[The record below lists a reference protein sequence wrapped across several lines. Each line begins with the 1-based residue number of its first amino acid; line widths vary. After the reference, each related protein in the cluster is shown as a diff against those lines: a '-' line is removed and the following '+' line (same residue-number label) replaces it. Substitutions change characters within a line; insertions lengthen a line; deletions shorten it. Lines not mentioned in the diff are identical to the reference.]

1 MAGEAGE
8 EIPDSGAVFTFG
20 KSKFADNAPSKFWLK
35 NDVPLKI
42 ACGDEH
48 TALITENGKLFM
60 FGSNNWGQLG
70 LGTKASVN
78 KPTCVKA
85 LKSEKVKLVACG
97 RTHTLVYTSRGNLY
111 AAGGNNEGQLGLG
124 DYEERASFQ
133 LVDFFTKRGP
143 IKMLAAGSNMSAAL
157 MQDGKLYVWGDNSE
171 GQIGLGK
178 EAGAVIPQE
187 LSVGRRVAWV
197 SCGYYHSA
205 IVTVDGALF
214 TFGERDCGKLG
225 LSTTQLP
232 NHKVPQHVGGISERV
247 LQVACGGGHT
257 VAFTENYL
265 YSFGLGQFGQLGH
278 GTFIFE
284 SCLPRVVEH
293 FRKGR
298 VKHITCGENH
308 TAVLTDSG
316 LLYTFGDGRHG
327 KLGLGEENFTNQFKP
342 TLCPRFLKYNVE
354 SVTCGGC
361 HMLVLA
367 KPRIKGSEDV
377 ILEDDDITED
387 YLEKSYTELL
397 GETVTQ
403 SNLNRSFSARVRRRE
418 RERSPEQFGMMFRTL
433 PPLSSGYLS
442 ASLPVSSQT
451 LPPRFPPMELHSKR
465 DSSGLQRNGLH
476 HSTGKVMKEQEV
488 DGKSSAVE
496 NSEDSESVQDLGET
510 TDLLNLTHVIKMD
523 PGEKSLTLSPVQ
535 KKKVKVVKMHGKE
548 VGQPAQHPA
557 RSTRHKALPTELLRS
572 PSGKSLLGDSPLS
585 RSSYQSSQSWG
596 SDKENALIALK
607 ESRPTRLSAESSRAK
622 KETQPMSLA
631 DISRAKSLPR
641 TPIHR
646 AGPSK
651 LMEIGGKSKSTKQ
664 PKGKTQPSQEELSKP
679 GTKHHSVEM
688 NCPEID
694 FDTKAVK
701 SRGKAKFTS
710 QGDSGKAGSKTHQES
725 DSKGSKKNCE
735 QKENVVKKNP
745 KEDQAGKEIP
755 REVAAKIT
763 QAKHIPVEAK
773 SKISKVKS
781 KPVLVQSKS
790 PDTAES
796 ESKSSSKKYDKRDV
810 STRDIST
817 RNKHHIQVYDPT
829 KKTKPDP
836 SLLLSKGNWNTQKT
850 TKAQSMDTESV
861 ANATKST
868 KSESKLQ
875 SDTMRQNLL
884 TGVTSFIQDV
894 RPESPVRL
902 LREVTTSQAQSRAT
916 ASSSS
921 QSAAQTKSGRPRPN
935 ALAGRTLS
943 DASSITHASEAAEE
957 RPSKRTAATI
967 NVKPKPRPLG
977 EETPKFQSGNEA
989 KLSEE
994 EKSSDRREREG
1005 EESGDESGQIS
1016 QVEEG
1021 EEGSREIT
1029 ESEGLIKGG
1038 VESSSADDEE
1048 SKTGDLTNNNE
1059 SDEEGNYMTTRVSSN
1074 NGENKGEGK
1083 EVQSETDREQEQS
1096 EAESDGESSSVVEK
1110 GDEEEMSEINTNEKE
1125 SEDEEQEEDESRV
1138 SEVEEKE
1145 SSKEFGE
1152 EAGSRS
1158 EQEEGEE
1165 EESEE
1170 KESEDEQ
1177 ESAKSEND
1185 SEAEEDSSKETESG
1199 EEEGEEDDQEESS
1212 IPEEQEGSE
1221 GKEKSKA
1228 EDEEE
1233 GDEMES
1239 GNESEGEE
1247 SAAGEEESGGTE
1259 NDGGEKEEE
1268 EKESQEEE
1276 DADSKAG
1283 EEEET
1288 EEEEGEEDEDKGAE
1302 DSEAEKED
1310 NEDEGAE
1317 ENGEEDKED
1326 EEDEGAEEDGEADK
1340 EEEDEGAEEDG
1351 EADKEDED
1359 LEAEEDGEA
1368 DKEEDDEGAEE
1379 DGEAEKENEE
1389 GAEED
1394 SEAEKEQDDEDEGAE
1409 EDSEAEK
1416 EDEDEAEKEQDDEV
1430 EENSEAGTEEGEE
1443 AEEDNESEN
1452 EEEEEEADEGAEEV
1466 EKEESGEEHEEE
1478 EDEAENEEDE
1488 DQEDEEEGEDEREQD
1503 DEEAREEEEER
1514 EEEAERENEEEEE
1527 EEPKKKGKGNK
1538 KAPKSKQETKKAK
1551 QSSRPQQGSA
1561 GRSQSDSDSQEPRQ
1575 FWDDVLPQYL
1585 NLK

>member
-1 MAGEAGE
+1 MWRLFWLRVARARWTDSAAHKLVNSVAMAGEAGE

-535 KKKVKVVKMHGKE
+535 KDYSH
-548 VGQPAQHPA
+548 
-557 RSTRHKALPTELLRS
+557 
-572 PSGKSLLGDSPLS
+572 
-585 RSSYQSSQSWG
+585 
-596 SDKENALIALK
+596 
-607 ESRPTRLSAESSRAK
+607 
-622 KETQPMSLA
+622 
-631 DISRAKSLPR
+631 R
-641 TPIHR
+641 TI
-646 AGPSK
+646 
-651 LMEIGGKSKSTKQ
+651 
-664 PKGKTQPSQEELSKP
+664 ELSDDE
-679 GTKHHSVEM
+679 T
-688 NCPEID
+688 N
-694 FDTKAVK
+694 
-701 SRGKAKFTS
+701 
-710 QGDSGKAGSKTHQES
+710 
-725 DSKGSKKNCE
+725 
-735 QKENVVKKNP
+735 
-745 KEDQAGKEIP
+745 
-755 REVAAKIT
+755 
-763 QAKHIPVEAK
+763 
-773 SKISKVKS
+773 
-781 KPVLVQSKS
+781 
-790 PDTAES
+790 AE
-796 ESKSSSKKYDKRDV
+796 E
-810 STRDIST
+810 
-817 RNKHHIQVYDPT
+817 
-829 KKTKPDP
+829 
-836 SLLLSKGNWNTQKT
+836 
-850 TKAQSMDTESV
+850 
-861 ANATKST
+861 
-868 KSESKLQ
+868 
-875 SDTMRQNLL
+875 
-884 TGVTSFIQDV
+884 
-894 RPESPVRL
+894 
-902 LREVTTSQAQSRAT
+902 
-916 ASSSS
+916 
-921 QSAAQTKSGRPRPN
+921 AQT
-935 ALAGRTLS
+935 
-943 DASSITHASEAAEE
+943 
-957 RPSKRTAATI
+957 
-967 NVKPKPRPLG
+967 
-977 EETPKFQSGNEA
+977 
-989 KLSEE
+989 
-994 EKSSDRREREG
+994 
-1005 EESGDESGQIS
+1005 
-1016 QVEEG
+1016 
-1021 EEGSREIT
+1021 
-1029 ESEGLIKGG
+1029 
-1038 VESSSADDEE
+1038 
-1048 SKTGDLTNNNE
+1048 
-1059 SDEEGNYMTTRVSSN
+1059 
-1074 NGENKGEGK
+1074 
-1083 EVQSETDREQEQS
+1083 
-1096 EAESDGESSSVVEK
+1096 
-1110 GDEEEMSEINTNEKE
+1110 
-1125 SEDEEQEEDESRV
+1125 ED
-1138 SEVEEKE
+1138 
-1145 SSKEFGE
+1145 
-1152 EAGSRS
+1152 
-1158 EQEEGEE
+1158 
-1165 EESEE
+1165 
-1170 KESEDEQ
+1170 
-1177 ESAKSEND
+1177 
-1185 SEAEEDSSKETESG
+1185 
-1199 EEEGEEDDQEESS
+1199 
-1212 IPEEQEGSE
+1212 
-1221 GKEKSKA
+1221 
-1228 EDEEE
+1228 
-1233 GDEMES
+1233 
-1239 GNESEGEE
+1239 
-1247 SAAGEEESGGTE
+1247 
-1259 NDGGEKEEE
+1259 
-1268 EKESQEEE
+1268 
-1276 DADSKAG
+1276 
-1283 EEEET
+1283 
-1288 EEEEGEEDEDKGAE
+1288 
-1302 DSEAEKED
+1302 
-1310 NEDEGAE
+1310 
-1317 ENGEEDKED
+1317 
-1326 EEDEGAEEDGEADK
+1326 
-1340 EEEDEGAEEDG
+1340 
-1351 EADKEDED
+1351 
-1359 LEAEEDGEA
+1359 
-1368 DKEEDDEGAEE
+1368 
-1379 DGEAEKENEE
+1379 
-1389 GAEED
+1389 
-1394 SEAEKEQDDEDEGAE
+1394 
-1409 EDSEAEK
+1409 
-1416 EDEDEAEKEQDDEV
+1416 
-1430 EENSEAGTEEGEE
+1430 
-1443 AEEDNESEN
+1443 
-1452 EEEEEEADEGAEEV
+1452 EEEEEED
-1466 EKEESGEEHEEE
+1466 
-1478 EDEAENEEDE
+1478 
-1488 DQEDEEEGEDEREQD
+1488 EDEEEREKCEKEKDGEEPVEQVEQQEIKTTQAMPQEKED
-1503 DEEAREEEEER
+1503 VEEATVPDGPIKGSGHKDTSSPLIEER
-1514 EEEAERENEEEEE
+1514 LQSQNE
-1527 EEPKKKGKGNK
+1527 
-1538 KAPKSKQETKKAK
+1538 AK
-1551 QSSRPQQGSA
+1551 QNKPKNLFGSNSKLSLFKRRSSIKDKQRKEKAEASVESTTSAKPSSKIPSGS
-1561 GRSQSDSDSQEPRQ
+1561 SDSGDPGKSSSVEDPNPRP
-1575 FWDDVLPQYL
+1575 LRSRSATCSL
-1585 NLK
+1585 L